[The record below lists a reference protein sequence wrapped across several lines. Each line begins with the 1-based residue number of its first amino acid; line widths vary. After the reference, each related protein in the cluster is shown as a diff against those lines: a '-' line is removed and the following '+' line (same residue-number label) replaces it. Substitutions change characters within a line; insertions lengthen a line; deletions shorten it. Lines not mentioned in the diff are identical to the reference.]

1 MKGLEQWVGVG
12 AWGGGREGGR
22 DGRRGSGGINELLSL
37 GDITRDFPAVID
49 NHPTGPGPSFSLV
62 HRRFLCV
69 RSGINQKVRVRKTDI
84 AASSPLPLG
93 KRLIYCRCRR
103 RPLASCK
110 LIQMLPFYISSFC
123 VETPK

>member
-1 MKGLEQWVGVG
+1 M
-12 AWGGGREGGR
+12 
-22 DGRRGSGGINELLSL
+22 GSGGINELLSL

-49 NHPTGPGPSFSLV
+49 NRPTGPGPSFSLV

-69 RSGINQKVRVRKTDI
+69 RSGINQEVRVRKTDI
-84 AASSPLPLG
+84 TVSTPLPLG
-93 KRLIYCRCRR
+93 NRLIYGHCRR

-123 VETPK
+123 VETPNKYDSLGLSAH

>member
-1 MKGLEQWVGVG
+1 METIRTLSDKGTPAMGE
-12 AWGGGREGGR
+12 GREGGR
-22 DGRRGSGGINELLSL
+22 GSAGINELLSL

-84 AASSPLPLG
+84 GVSSPLPLG
-93 KRLIYCRCRR
+93 KRLIYGRCRR

-110 LIQMLPFYISSFC
+110 LIQMLPFYIFFLLC
-123 VETPK
+123 GNPPK